1 MQWKAVSQRIEKQPN
16 EWSTYN
22 FHTAAFPHILPSH
35 LWLFIWSHLIY
46 SNAAASHTLCARSTT
61 TNMGGSFKTFMW
73 RAKTEKRKRGLEGR
87 GGRSSPEI
95 YYYWAGIILSK
106 KRETLESEQQEKS
119 CLLRRLKTFAVI
131 VQAHLPHLLHSQF
144 PRELFRCLMRAN
156 FNC

>member
-1 MQWKAVSQRIEKQPN
+1 MQLKAVSQRIEKQPN

-61 TNMGGSFKTFMW
+61 TNMGGLLKHLCE
-73 RAKTEKRKRGLEGR
+73 EKKLRRESEGLKEEEAAA
-87 GGRSSPEI
+87 PEI
-95 YYYWAGIILSK
+95 YFYWAGIILSK